1 MSLENQDSFDNIV
14 WTDKSSVQL
23 KRHCQTMRVKIG
35 KEVPV
40 KVMMHMMVVAFTTIL
55 QSTVR
60 GSGRIVL
67 STNPPFFMQ

>member
-1 MSLENQDSFDNIV
+1 MCLENQDSFDNIV

-23 KRHCQTMRVKIG
+23 KRHCQTMRVKIS